1 MHYIFTSKFLLSLI
15 IFQEKLK
22 NDLTVLIYK
31 LSTLYIKICKI
42 YYSVFYGRFTKWLDL
57 I

>member
-1 MHYIFTSKFLLSLI
+1 MHYIFTSKFLLSVI